1 MLSASTDHLGD
12 LTSDKRLR
20 ALGIILPLA
29 AAAVGDYA
37 PTAIIGNLLM
47 TSGQLPWVAGD
58 LKFKGKIGADLTVEQ
73 GYQAFRLSALNAV
86 AQLSAALGS
95 LDRIKQIVRLEG
107 TLNCA
112 PGFTDQPSALNGA
125 SHVIN
130 EIFGPRG
137 CHTRMVYSNHEM
149 PMDCATLVV
158 LYAEIV
164 PPSDK
169 TTRFS
174 ANIRA

>member
-137 CHTRMVYSNHEM
+137 RHTRMVYSNHEM

-158 LYAEIV
+158 FYAEIV

>member
-1 MLSASTDHLGD
+1 MLSVSTDHLSD
-12 LTSDKRLR
+12 LSPDKRLH
-20 ALGIILPLA
+20 ALGIVLPPPPGT
-29 AAAVGDYA
+29 VGDYA
-37 PTAIIGNLLM
+37 ATAVIGNLLM
-47 TSGQLPWVAGD
+47 TSGQLPWIAGD
-58 LKFKGKIGADLTVEQ
+58 LKFKGKIGRELTVEQ

-86 AQLSAALGS
+86 AQLHAALGS
-95 LDRIKQIVRLEG
+95 LDRVKQIVRLEG

-112 PGFTDQPSALNGA
+112 PGFTDQPSVLNGA

-137 CHTRMVYSNHEM
+137 RHSRMVYSNHEM

-164 PPSDK
+164 PQSDK

>member
-12 LTSDKRLR
+12 LTPDKRLH
-20 ALGIILPLA
+20 ALGIILPPA

-95 LDRIKQIVRLEG
+95 LDRVKQIVRLEG

-112 PGFTDQPSALNGA
+112 PGFTDQPSALDGA

-137 CHTRMVYSNHEM
+137 RHTRMVYSNHEM

-164 PPSDK
+164 LPSDK
-169 TTRFS
+169 TTRFR